1 MDNLFK
7 EVSDA
12 QNTRIIEESNKKKRQ
27 HELDKKA
34 EQDTFNNLIQG
45 EMDSVMKQISSRK
58 SNRIII
64 FDLSFGLT
72 DEVKLVVLNR
82 IIKTFESNALIHP
95 LSYDGKWASS
105 DYYYYY
111 NTLGSQLQ
119 TMPKNRNITIC
130 KYAIEFNAN
139 SNKLFPEKSGSIDG
153 KIIELFE
160 K

>member
-7 EVSDA
+7 EVSVA
-12 QNTRIIEESNKKKRQ
+12 QNARITEESNEKKRR

-34 EQDTFNNLIQG
+34 EQDTFNNLIQR

-72 DEVKLVVLNR
+72 DETKLIVLNK
-82 IIKTFESNALIHP
+82 ILETFESTALIHS

-105 DYYYYY
+105 EYYYDYD
-111 NTLGSQLQ
+111 TLESQLK
-119 TMPKNRNITIC
+119 TMPRNRYITIN

-139 SNKLFPEKSGSIDG
+139 PDKLFPKKSGSIGG
-153 KIIELFE
+153 KIIEQFQ
-160 K
+160 